1 MKKPSMLRGK
11 QAEESFVSTQR
22 NFLKFQERKKKTQKK
37 LKERNPE
44 NSHHQELCYWL
55 AQNNLVL
62 KHFIPF
68 VYFKGFPVGV
78 STLWAATTK
87 IKCSLSENGANYIHV
102 LFKWS
107 LLSWCQWI
115 LKSVWVSTMGLWE
128 FSWAWDHGREANLI
142 PMSSPLSWY

>member
-1 MKKPSMLRGK
+1 MAVCVCKGDSYYIIWKNPQCWEESKQKSPLFPLRGISSSSK
-11 QAEESFVSTQR
+11 KE
-22 NFLKFQERKKKTQKK
+22 KKKKKNSKK

-87 IKCSLSENGANYIHV
+87 IKCSLSENGANYIHI

-115 LKSVWVSTMGLWE
+115 LKSDWVSTMGLWE
-128 FSWAWDHGREANLI
+128 FS
-142 PMSSPLSWY
+142 